1 MDEPPGL
8 TEWAIAN
15 VPEAMRQDSI
25 WRLPAYRYSLYLGDQ
40 LQAAAE
46 QMRRVNTRRTV
57 DQLLDAAQSISANI
71 AEGYGRTSGPERAK
85 FFEYAHSSARETR
98 EWLFKVRNAFDP
110 ATATAL
116 IELVTRIMRILT
128 AVIPRE
134 RAKRTTR
141 ARLPVRVR
149 KKRARAGDDQ

>member
-8 TEWAIAN
+8 SEWAAEH
-15 VPEAMRQDSI
+15 VPDTMRQDSI

-46 QMRRVNTRRTV
+46 QMRRAHSRRIV

-85 FFEYAHSSARETR
+85 FFE
-98 EWLFKVRNAFDP
+98 
-110 ATATAL
+110 
-116 IELVTRIMRILT
+116 
-128 AVIPRE
+128 
-134 RAKRTTR
+134 
-141 ARLPVRVR
+141 
-149 KKRARAGDDQ
+149 